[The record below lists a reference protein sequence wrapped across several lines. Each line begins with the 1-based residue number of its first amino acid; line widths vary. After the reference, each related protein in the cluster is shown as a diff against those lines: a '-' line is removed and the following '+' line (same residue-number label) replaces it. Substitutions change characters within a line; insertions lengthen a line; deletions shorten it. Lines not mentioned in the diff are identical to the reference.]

1 MFFSLF
7 PSFNYIL
14 SFNLAYIKG
23 PKKKVDGMKEKRRKK
38 TKKGQETSDT
48 SKRSTGYPTNDLT
61 HPLLL

>member
-23 PKKKVDGMKEKRRKK
+23 PKKKSRWHERKK
-38 TKKGQETSDT
+38 TKKRQETSDT
-48 SKRSTGYPTNDLT
+48 SKRSTGYPNNDLT

>member
-38 TKKGQETSDT
+38 D
-48 SKRSTGYPTNDLT
+48 KRQVT
-61 HPLLL
+61 HQSVPLDIQIMI